1 MVPLVPLS
9 SRTELSMNL
18 VTICFPSVPSKSTLS
33 LDSLESDMCLTCLFD
48 FISIENECFIFL
60 HLELAGTSL
69 SFQQQVMI
77 NPDITTCYLI
87 CVKTPALLLPFLNYL
102 ANILMMVDLDTFP
115 LFQSIQPLKQHEP

>member
-18 VTICFPSVPSKSTLS
+18 VTISFPSVPSKSTLS
-33 LDSLESDMCLTCLFD
+33 WDSLESDMCLTCLFD